1 MDKFLK
7 KLVLIVEGFWSIHI
21 SPKWYISHKAWK
33 EGTYFFL
40 DNLNYPMYQEFINVV
55 NVS

>member
-21 SPKWYISHKAWK
+21 SSKWYISHKAWK